1 MRLVTQSSRTTIEK
15 SWQRIR
21 PLLEAAANSDTQSWL
36 AKYVGNMA
44 EMDDYVAGSCDR
56 FAMILD
62 QFKPHLAAG
71 ARILDAGAGYGIQP
85 AACNSLGWEAHA
97 SDLYE
102 QLSLYDTLNIPYHR
116 WHLEIDPAPFDDH
129 HFDAV
134 VLSQTIEHFTY
145 SPKHA
150 IQELIRILRP
160 GGYLLIDAPNISS
173 FHNISRLI
181 RGKSVHWDM
190 KKHYLQQEPQWE
202 HGIPF
207 YDRHNHEYAMQDLI
221 DIGKYFGLKTIS
233 CGYYSPLNHNK
244 HPLTLAF
251 AHLRDLIPHWRKGLF
266 MLYQTPEQPV
276 PPSQ

>member
-1 MRLVTQSSRTTIEK
+1 MRISQHALASVTQA
-15 SWQRIR
+15 WQQIR
-21 PLLEAAANSDTQSWL
+21 PLLETAAHNDPQSWL
-36 AKYVGNMA
+36 AKYVGSMA
-44 EMDDYVAGSCDR
+44 EMDDYVAGSSDR

-62 QFKPHLAAG
+62 QLKPYLAAG
-71 ARILDAGAGYGIQP
+71 ARVLDAGAGYGIQA
-85 AACNSLGWEAHA
+85 AACNHHGWQAHA

-102 QLSLYDTLNIPYHR
+102 QLALYDALDIPYQR
-116 WHLEIDPAPFDDH
+116 WHLEVDPAPFEDH
-129 HFDAV
+129 RFDAV

-150 IQELIRILRP
+150 LQEMVRILRP

-181 RGKSVHWDM
+181 RGKSIHWEM
-190 KKHYLQQEPQWE
+190 KKHYLQQAPQCA

-207 YDRHNHEYAMQDLI
+207 YDRHNHEYAMQDLR
-221 DIGKYFGLKTIS
+221 DIGAYFGLQTMS
-233 CGYYSPLNHNK
+233 CGYYSPLNHHK

-266 MLYQTPEQPV
+266 MLYQTPGQSA
-276 PPSQ
+276 PPSR